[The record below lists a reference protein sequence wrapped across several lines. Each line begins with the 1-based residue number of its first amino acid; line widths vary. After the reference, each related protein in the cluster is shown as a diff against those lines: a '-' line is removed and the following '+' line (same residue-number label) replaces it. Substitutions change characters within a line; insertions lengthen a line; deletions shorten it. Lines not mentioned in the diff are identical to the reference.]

1 MPLNGTFR
9 LAVLLAVAAL
19 CCGTTFGVAGA
30 KKKGKP
36 VAITGEEKTHAAC
49 KWVEMYKMFYST
61 FAAIYEIASNASS
74 TVEEFM
80 HKIDKAWQ
88 KAVVINDS
96 VVIEQ
101 IKKANYTAADTD
113 LQLRNSMELVSQTNA
128 LIISHFHNAGT
139 VIKHHSE
146 FKNDVER
153 FLKNFTVCT
162 AKYNI
167 TLRNMKAAKID
178 IELNLSKLSNWK
190 EKTKKSWDESMGSAW
205 KVIEKFTRMRPKW
218 GVWKSVQE
226 TLKEQLE
233 KVVIPLTPG
242 MLKLTVVRDNVVKV
256 EAETASKVKEV
267 TQELVQE
274 HMALCNVR
282 GQLSAMSSLLGKF
295 EGQLI
300 TKAAELEK
308 NREREKTHMQAIKKY
323 ITTLKTVVPRSDF
336 ATTAMGHGQQLGT
349 TPLTATAQPA
359 TGKLAVYD
367 AEKVKDGTK
376 EMGDRVAL
384 TLKFLEGHM
393 ESIKQKA
400 TLLSGKHGITE
411 KCGVPVHEI
420 TPNTLE
426 AIKVELPADAKR
438 QVIFKDLQNNL
449 TIISD
454 KWVNLHKSMA
464 ELDRDVEAARS
475 AMNAAETQSK
485 ETEVVI
491 KKELAAKQEALCK
504 AIAHLN
510 AIKRHHSSL
519 EARTREAQSAVQEAK
534 KHEDSAGAEVKLIQK
549 GVRKFAAMG
558 ARTQTAVVRAMGACR
573 AAEAAVEEKDADVL
587 AIAADACAAAKRA
600 DDEGR
605 ETERMSS
612 AVKEFEK
619 GSGIALAEIRE
630 SVKRTSVAE
639 GTALKSKENI
649 TGALQKIEAV
659 VERVEKT
666 FNDAV
671 KQLEEFWPSREL
683 LKCSSTPAEKEDEV
697 VENFEANMQTLLQFV
712 NESEGSIVNNS
723 VTVLRESTKQFNNAL
738 NEARKFSAKAKSES
752 EQVKAIRAAI
762 KSSAHVARETVRRGE
777 GAAREAQE
785 AASRVASGCEPL
797 HRQLLSVLSGVV

>member
-153 FLKNFTVCT
+153 FLKNFTVFT

-167 TLRNMKAAKID
+167 TLRDMKAAKID
-178 IELNLSKLSNWK
+178 IESNLTNMSVWK
-190 EKTKKSWDESMGSAW
+190 EKTKKSWDEIANSAW
-205 KVIEKFTRMRPKW
+205 NVIIKYERRRHVNSNWNGVREK
-218 GVWKSVQE
+218 
-226 TLKEQLE
+226 LKEQIE
-233 KVVIPLTPG
+233 KVTIPLVNSR
-242 MLKLTVVRDNVVKV
+242 LNLTVIETKILEV
-256 EAETASKVKEV
+256 EKETATKAETVN
-267 TQELVQE
+267 QGLIQE
-274 HMALCNVR
+274 HKALCNVR
-282 GQLSAMSSLLGKF
+282 RHLSAMPLAFSKLKEHVLQRTAEF
-295 EGQLI
+295 EGIRETEKVHRQVMRKY
-300 TKAAELEK
+300 TMALE
-308 NREREKTHMQAIKKY
+308 TA
-323 ITTLKTVVPRSDF
+323 VPRSDLVI
-336 ATTAMGHGQQLGT
+336 TAMGHGQQLGT
-349 TPLTATAQPA
+349 TPLARTAEP
-359 TGKLAVYD
+359 LAGEFAVSG
-367 AEKVKDGTK
+367 AEKVKDGIK
-376 EMGDRVAL
+376 EMGERVAS
-384 TLKFLEGHM
+384 TLKFVEGHM

-400 TLLSGKHGITE
+400 TLLSGSHGIRE
-411 KCGVPVHEI
+411 ECGVPVHDL
-420 TPNTLE
+420 TPKTLE
-426 AIKVELPADAKR
+426 AIKVELPVGTEKQA
-438 QVIFKDLQNNL
+438 IPNDLQSNL
-449 TIISD
+449 TIISE
-454 KWVNLHKSMA
+454 KLEAIGKSMA
-464 ELDRDVEAARS
+464 EFDKDVEAARS
-475 AMNAAETQSK
+475 VMNVAKKDREEKEQIIREELLSKRKQLCDMVKHFSTTSKFYHQLETNVK
-485 ETEVVI
+485 
-491 KKELAAKQEALCK
+491 
-504 AIAHLN
+504 
-510 AIKRHHSSL
+510 
-519 EARTREAQSAVQEAK
+519 EAQSEVQEAK
-534 KHEDSAGAEVKLIQK
+534 KYEDSAGAEVKLIQK

-697 VENFEANMQTLLQFV
+697 VENFEVNMQTLLQFV